1 MLRWERGTVVTNLP
15 AWSGVV
21 RCEVQLEGGERVPA
35 LAYPELT
42 GAPSPGEVVL
52 LNTNALRRGLGTGGQ
67 AFVVARPDA
76 IDAASA
82 SAGAAQPDPAGHMV
96 KARYTPMQTVLDAI
110 DDPASPHHALLQDAE
125 DLGGMPV
132 VVTDLHSALP
142 AVVAGIRETD
152 PDARIVH
159 VHTDAAALPAAFS
172 RTAAELRERE
182 LVQGV
187 ISCGQ
192 AFGGEHEA
200 VTVHS
205 ALLGAR
211 HVLDADVVIAVQGPG
226 TLGSGTPWGFSGLQL
241 VESLH
246 AVHVLGGTVVA
257 ALRVSEGDARER
269 HHGLSHHAS
278 TTLGRAALAPAL
290 LPLLSPADPGYSA
303 FHALVAEQVD
313 SMIIDRARMR
323 GVEHRSVEVPG
334 DGLRAA
340 LERIPVRLST
350 MGRSLAEDPAAFLF
364 GALAG
369 RAAAQ
374 RITRG

>member
-1 MLRWERGTVVTNLP
+1 MLRWERGTVTGIRSS
-15 AWSGVV
+15 WTGVV
-21 RCEVQLEGGERVPA
+21 RLEVTLAGGEQVPA
-35 LAYPELT
+35 IAYPELT
-42 GAPSPGEVVL
+42 GAPEPGEAVL

-76 IDAASA
+76 VTAAA
-82 SAGAAQPDPAGHMV
+82 EVVPDPVGHMV
-96 KARYTPMQTVLDAI
+96 KARYTPMQTVLDAV
-110 DDPASPHHALLQDAE
+110 DDPASPHHAALQAAE

-142 AVVAGIRETD
+142 AVVAGIRASA
-152 PDARIVH
+152 PQVRIVH

-172 RTAAELRERE
+172 RTAAVLREQE

-205 ALLGAR
+205 ALLAAR
-211 HVLDADVVIAVQGPG
+211 HVLGADVAVAVQGPG

-246 AVHVLGGTVVA
+246 AAHVLGGNVVA
-257 ALRVSEGDARER
+257 ALRVSEGDARPR
-269 HHGLSHHAS
+269 HHGLSHHAA
-278 TTLGRAALAPAL
+278 TTLGRAALAPAA
-290 LPLLSPADPGYSA
+290 LPLLSPADPMYSS
-303 FHALVAEQVD
+303 FHASVAEQVED
-313 SMIIDRARMR
+313 TIIAPARSR
-323 GVEHRSVEVPG
+323 GVEHRTVEVVAE
-334 DGLRAA
+334 GLVEA
-340 LERIPVRLST
+340 LEALPLTLST
-350 MGRSLAEDPAAFLF
+350 MGRGLAEDPAAFLH

-369 RAAAQ
+369 RAAAAAI
-374 RITRG
+374 RR